1 MALFKILEYPHPV
14 LKMKAQPVK
23 KFDKRLH
30 NILDSMKET
39 LVFHDGLGLAAPQ
52 IGVSERFAIVNTDDG
67 YYELINPVLIAHG
80 GTQTGVEGCLS
91 VPKKYGE
98 VTRYRTIKVKAL
110 DRYGKEHI
118 FHVQDLTAR
127 AFQHEMDH
135 LDGIMYISKCKD
147 GLYEA

>member
-39 LVFHDGLGLAAPQ
+39 LVFHD
-52 IGVSERFAIVNTDDG
+52 VNTDDG

-98 VTRYRTIKVKAL
+98 VTRYKTIKVKAL